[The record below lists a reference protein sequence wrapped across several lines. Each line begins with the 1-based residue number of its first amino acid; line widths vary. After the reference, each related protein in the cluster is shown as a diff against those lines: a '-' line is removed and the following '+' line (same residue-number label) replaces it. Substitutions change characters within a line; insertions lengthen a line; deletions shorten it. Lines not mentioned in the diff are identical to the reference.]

1 MGGQIGV
8 TFGLGGGV
16 GGLVVLVLYVVLGPG
31 ALLYHGVRLA
41 IHVHRRHFEHA
52 AYLNSNDLDTA
63 RRCLPWNIGIAV
75 LPALPALL
83 GVLSG

>member
-8 TFGLGGGV
+8 TFGHGGGI

-31 ALLYHGVRLA
+31 AVLYHAVRLA
-41 IHVHRRHFEHA
+41 IHFYRRRFEHA
-52 AYLNSNDLDTA
+52 SYLNSHDLGTA
-63 RRCLPWNIGIAV
+63 RRCLPWNIGIAL

-83 GVLSG
+83 AAISG